1 MTQLSTDFYKKLDK
15 KKIEDILAL
24 TPMQEGML
32 SHYLK
37 EAGNDRYA
45 EHLYL
50 DISGAIDIN
59 RFEQAWNIVIKTNE
73 MLRTVYRWENVEYPV
88 QIILKNDDFKPVFYD
103 LTAAEKNDAEKELEY
118 IKNRQKNEIFDLR
131 DLSFRVTLC
140 KYRQNRYMM
149 IVSNHHICYD
159 GWSSGIILKEFLNAY
174 NDLSNNMPVKPGV
187 KTTFKEFVKWL
198 QTQDKTRQK
207 VFWKEYLYD
216 FNPQKVNPIVPG
228 KEKGKGEMGNITIQ
242 FSSNLVKELNAFIR
256 KKRITSAA
264 LFNGTWAILLR
275 KYTHNE
281 DIVFGT
287 TVSGRKANIKGI
299 KDMVGLFIN
308 TVPLRTKVTGDKKVL
323 SLLEEVQHSMQVRE
337 EYEST
342 SLVDIKD
349 FCGIDFK
356 ETIFDSIVVI
366 ENYPIDRDR
375 MLTDKNNALS
385 IHSYW
390 MPVQADVDLIVNISI
405 DSGIDITFS
414 YTKSLFLDETIEK
427 MGRHFEW
434 IVKKILETPGNKDLE
449 IKNIELVEE
458 AQKMKVHSE
467 LKDDIN
473 GVSVDFDFN

>member
-1 MTQLSTDFYKKLDK
+1 MTQINTDSNKKLDK

-37 EAGNDRYA
+37 ESGNDRYS

-50 DISGAIDIN
+50 DISGSIDIN

-73 MLRTVYRWENVEYPV
+73 MLRTVYRWENVEYPI
-88 QIILKNDDFKPVFYD
+88 QIILKKYDFKPEFFD
-103 LTAAEKNDAEKELEY
+103 LTAAGKNNTEKELEH
-118 IKNRQKNEIFDLR
+118 IKNRQKKDIFDLR
-131 DLSFRVTLC
+131 DISFRVTLC
-140 KYRQNRYMM
+140 KYRQNKYIM

-174 NDLSNNMPVKPGV
+174 NDLTNNTPVKPKV
-187 KTTFKEFVKWL
+187 KTKFKEFVRWL
-198 QTQDKTRQK
+198 QTQDRTRQK
-207 VFWKEYLYD
+207 VFWMEYLYD

-228 KEKGKGEMGNITIQ
+228 KKKGKGEMGNITIN
-242 FSSNLVKELNAFIR
+242 FSPNLVKELNAFIR

-264 LFNGTWAILLR
+264 LFNGTWAILLG

-308 TVPLRTKVTGDKKVL
+308 TLPLRTKVSSDDKIL
-323 SLLEEVQHSMQVRE
+323 TLLEEVQHSMQVRE

-342 SLVDIKD
+342 SLVDIKE

-356 ETIFDSIVVI
+356 ENIFDSIVVI

-385 IHSYW
+385 IYSYW

-414 YTKSLFLDETIEK
+414 YTKSLFYDETIEK
-427 MGRHFEW
+427 MSRHFEL
-434 IVKKILETPGNKDLE
+434 IVKKILETSGNKDLK
-449 IKNIELVEE
+449 IKNIELMEE

-467 LKDDIN
+467 LKKDIN
-473 GVSVDFDFN
+473 SVSVDFDFN